1 MSVGNDERQV
11 YEDLKGFLLSPRG
24 DLRKAATEA
33 VLSQLAKESA
43 TAAAP
48 SDIKMIRHGM
58 VAPLAKNVNY
68 SGEVGLNALKALV
81 FMSSHGTT
89 ASQCIEDLMESGG
102 MDRIME
108 IVLSSSPSVSSD
120 NDDDNLEWW
129 RKRVNYAMALLAN
142 MTRTEHGAVELV
154 GRTLPD
160 EAVASSDLK
169 EKLPHKPTVEL
180 LLSRFLNPQYI
191 VQNEKVDRAT
201 NTTFDND
208 NVIDEE
214 KSDDPFQHF
223 ASVLMNATQ
232 AQSGRDFI
240 LRIRRPNAD
249 AGAKTNGDDGKTILQ
264 VLLPQLRSPNPLR
277 RRGIAG
283 MIRNCC
289 LETDSSWWLLNVVK
303 ITKHILYPLA
313 GPEELDVEEKQG
325 LDPDLWLEGPDK
337 KREPDHTTRLYLVES
352 ILLLCASGRK
362 SREQLR
368 LERVYVILKWADMVE
383 EFEDVSEQINE
394 CVQFLRRDEAGTEE
408 GSSDKFVQDAYR
420 KMTANSPQEAVGS
433 SMNFDA
439 VD

>member
-1 MSVGNDERQV
+1 
-11 YEDLKGFLLSPRG
+11 
-24 DLRKAATEA
+24 
-33 VLSQLAKESA
+33 
-43 TAAAP
+43 
-48 SDIKMIRHGM
+48 
-58 VAPLAKNVNY
+58 
-68 SGEVGLNALKALV
+68 
-81 FMSSHGTT
+81 
-89 ASQCIEDLMESGG
+89 MESGG
-102 MDRIME
+102 MDRMME
-108 IVLSSSPSVSSD
+108 IVLSSSQSVSSD

-180 LLSRFLNPQYI
+180 ILSRFLNPQYI

-420 KMTANSPQEAVGS
+420 KMTAKSPQEAVGS